1 VIGSRGN
8 QLSTPQMCE
17 RRMDGAFGESGCV
30 GDGAYAGANVAPLIS
45 CGLTVKVEVNHK
57 RGWLLIVPDQI
68 THEYVQQIIVD
79 GNGAFQAR
87 ISR

>member
-1 VIGSRGN
+1 
-8 QLSTPQMCE
+8 
-17 RRMDGAFGESGCV
+17 MDGAFGESGGV
-30 GDGAYAGANVAPLIS
+30 GDRAYAGANVAPLIS

-68 THEYVQQIIVD
+68 THEHVQQIIVD
-79 GNGAFQAR
+79 RNGAFQAR